1 MAVLT
6 LRLDEQYRGKVPKV
20 SIKNFQNRLLI
31 SDVIQKSA
39 EAFHLYAFA
48 Y

>member
-6 LRLDEQYRGKVPKV
+6 LSLDEQNRVKVPMIR
-20 SIKNFQNRLLI
+20 IKNFQNRLLI